1 MKSLLLLLLWL
12 FAVDSFAGKIV
23 PNIKRDKITLNESG
37 AAAAISDRDKSATLN
52 LVNTDYKNDGDD
64 EDDYNTKAIN
74 GVLYTQKDD
83 IKAELVV
90 LKSMTE
96 YDDSDNDDYD
106 TEAIFANIGRKLNEK
121 LYIGIDVLY
130 SDFDDAVTSTR
141 LGFSG
146 SYKLENKIFVGAGLD
161 RTANSFNDLEY
172 LATYIGVGRLS
183 ENYSSEI
190 YLKYT
195 PGEKNKEDNSY
206 SYIGDTTEIAAEL
219 NYLYGKWQFTIDGSH
234 ETEKAKFSSLGVDE
248 STVTANIALS
258 AEFKVNEKLF
268 LAAAIDQT
276 NTDYKDKEDS
286 DSDDTRSSSELS
298 FYVRYLHAD
307 YQFIGQIGEGNEK
320 TEYEDS
326 SDDDKESSRSLSL
339 LATKFF

>member
-1 MKSLLLLLLWL
+1 MKSLLLLLLCL

-74 GVLYTQKDD
+74 GVLYTHKDD

-96 YDDSDNDDYD
+96 YDDSDNDDYEV
-106 TEAIFANIGRKLNEK
+106 EAIFTNIGRKLNEK
-121 LYIGIDVLY
+121 LYIGIDLLY
-130 SDFDDAVTSTR
+130 SDFDDALTSTR
-141 LGFSG
+141 LGLSG
-146 SYKLENKIFVGAGLD
+146 SYKLENQIFVGAGLD
-161 RTANSFNDLEY
+161 RTANSSNDLEY
-172 LATYIGVGRLS
+172 LATYIGIGRLS

-195 PGEKNKEDNSY
+195 PGEKNSF

-219 NYLYGKWQFTIDGSH
+219 NYLFGKWQFTVDGSH
-234 ETEKAKFSSLGVDE
+234 ETEKAKFSSLSVDE
-248 STVTANIALS
+248 STVTTNIALS
-258 AEFKVNEKLF
+258 AEFMVNEKLF

-286 DSDDTRSSSELS
+286 DYDDTRTSSELS

-307 YQFIGQIGEGNEK
+307 YQLIGQIGEGNEK

-326 SDDDKESSRSLSL
+326 SDDDKESSRSLSFF
-339 LATKFF
+339 ATKFF